1 MKASDYI
8 ISFFEQNGVKYIFGY
23 IGGMI
28 THLVDSIY
36 TNHNVNFIQTY
47 HEQTAAIA
55 AEGYAIC
62 SNNIGVAIST
72 SGPGATNMI
81 TGIADAYFDSI
92 PVIYITGQVNT
103 YEYKYDKPIRQQ
115 GFQETDIIDIVK
127 PITKYAKLID
137 NPNDLRYELEKAL
150 YIAVSGRKG
159 PVLLDIPMDIQR
171 AEVNPLT
178 MVAFQTE
185 SSIKYDIDISKY
197 KDLIEKSKRPMLL
210 VGGGCK
216 NIEVK
221 QQIENF
227 IRKYPLPVITSLMG
241 KGCIDENNDY
251 YLGIVGSYGNRC
263 ANMCVSNADF
273 LLVLGS
279 RLDTRQTGAKYKS
292 FLPDSTII
300 HVDIDNEELEHHR
313 ICTQIKVNCDVLSF
327 MDRLNSYNIDYNV
340 SSDWLSY
347 VQKMKSEYS
356 QENEVERFVE
366 NKIPYTFMQYLNS
379 IMRNDDIVCTDVG
392 QNQVWAAQIIRLS
405 KNQTYLTSGGLA
417 PMGYSMPSAIGCSF
431 AEPEKVVYSITG
443 DGGFH
448 MSLQSLPLI
457 SQYKLPI
464 KVAVFNNRALGMI
477 TQFQHLY
484 FEDRLAGTVSEGG
497 YYSPDIENLAKAYK
511 IKYFRITKDN
521 ILDDNL
527 KSEISRTKTCV
538 LEFVIDG
545 ITTVSPKLEYNKPI
559 SKPTPQLPDDEFD
572 YWEKFLKK

>member
-241 KGCIDENNDY
+241 KEIG
-251 YLGIVGSYGNRC
+251 R
-263 ANMCVSNADF
+263 A
-273 LLVLGS
+273 
-279 RLDTRQTGAKYKS
+279 
-292 FLPDSTII
+292 
-300 HVDIDNEELEHHR
+300 HV
-313 ICTQIKVNCDVLSF
+313 
-327 MDRLNSYNIDYNV
+327 
-340 SSDWLSY
+340 
-347 VQKMKSEYS
+347 
-356 QENEVERFVE
+356 
-366 NKIPYTFMQYLNS
+366 
-379 IMRNDDIVCTDVG
+379 
-392 QNQVWAAQIIRLS
+392 
-405 KNQTYLTSGGLA
+405 
-417 PMGYSMPSAIGCSF
+417 
-431 AEPEKVVYSITG
+431 
-443 DGGFH
+443 
-448 MSLQSLPLI
+448 
-457 SQYKLPI
+457 
-464 KVAVFNNRALGMI
+464 
-477 TQFQHLY
+477 
-484 FEDRLAGTVSEGG
+484 
-497 YYSPDIENLAKAYK
+497 
-511 IKYFRITKDN
+511 
-521 ILDDNL
+521 
-527 KSEISRTKTCV
+527 
-538 LEFVIDG
+538 
-545 ITTVSPKLEYNKPI
+545 
-559 SKPTPQLPDDEFD
+559 
-572 YWEKFLKK
+572 